1 MTGSFRAI
9 LWVLPALA
17 CTPLGLWVYDDPK
30 VSVARVR
37 LPSEQ
42 SEQAPVVVAL
52 AVHNPN
58 DFPVSTARVELRLQ
72 LDGLTVGWLTSDS
85 AVSFPQ
91 LATST
96 LAVALDRSTG
106 VGPAQLRILGNG
118 THTFAVNGRTTFTTP
133 FGKRKI
139 RFAQEGKM
147 TFGQP
152 ASPASG
158 PADPSEL
165 Q

>member
-1 MTGSFRAI
+1 MTGTFRAI
-9 LWVLPALA
+9 LCVIPALA

-37 LPSEQ
+37 LPAES

-52 AVHNPN
+52 AVRNPN
-58 DFPVSTARVELRLQ
+58 DFPISTARVELQLL

-85 AVSFPQ
+85 MVSFPKS
-91 LATST
+91 ATST
-96 LAVALDRSTG
+96 LAVSLDRSSG
-106 VGPAQLRILGNG
+106 VGPAQLRILGTG
-118 THTFAVNGRTTFTTP
+118 THHFAVNGRTTFTTP
-133 FGKRKI
+133 FGERKI
-139 RFAQEGKM
+139 RFAEEGKM

-158 PADPSEL
+158 PVDPSE
-165 Q
+165 

>member
-9 LWVLPALA
+9 LWVVPALA
-17 CTPLGLWVYDDPK
+17 CTPLGLWVYNDPE
-30 VSVARVR
+30 VSVSRVR
-37 LPSEQ
+37 LPAESSE
-42 SEQAPVVVAL
+42 EMPVVVAL
-52 AVHNPN
+52 AVRNPN
-58 DFPVSTARVELRLQ
+58 DFPIATARVELQLQ

-85 AVSFPQ
+85 TVSFPQ
-91 LATST
+91 FATSI

-106 VGPAQLRILGNG
+106 VGPAQLRILGIG
-118 THTFAVNGRTTFTTP
+118 THAFAVHGRTTFTTP

-147 TFGQP
+147 TFGQT
-152 ASPASG
+152 ASRASG
-158 PADPSEL
+158 PVDPN